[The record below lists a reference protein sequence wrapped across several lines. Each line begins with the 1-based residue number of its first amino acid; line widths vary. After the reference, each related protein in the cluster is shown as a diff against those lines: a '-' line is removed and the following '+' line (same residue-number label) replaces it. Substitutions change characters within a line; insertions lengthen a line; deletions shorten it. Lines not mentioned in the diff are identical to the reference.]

1 MSSRFP
7 VRSTP
12 NGPLLITWRCRWP
25 NSRLSSW
32 ERSMPCWRKPWPST
46 WCGTTSGVTSS
57 PSTDDKKDTT
67 MLSGVME
74 HFGLSTSLH
83 MVAYYDSEY
92 HQHVFQDLKAA
103 IRDGGIVAVTGV
115 VGSGKTV
122 LLARLQQH
130 LREEGQIEVCE
141 SLVFDVQRVT
151 LHTLKLALYY
161 DLATEK
167 DGDITGKPEKSER
180 ALMKIMQRCQKPI
193 CLFIDDAHDVH
204 GQTLRGLKQLIE
216 KTGRRGSRLTL
227 VLAGHPRLKNDLR
240 RPSHEETG
248 ARTTVFEFEGIQGQQ
263 RRYITWL
270 LEQCA
275 PAVDPLEILPSDALE
290 LLATRLNTPL
300 QIEHYLTRILEQAYR
315 LGEKPVTS
323 AIVAKTLAPDMH
335 DLEPTLTRY
344 GYNVKALSE
353 LLGIRQTEVRGFLR
367 GQLPPGRTAELHQ
380 LLLAAGLPLGERRG
394 GSENRSATG

>member
-1 MSSRFP
+1 
-7 VRSTP
+7 
-12 NGPLLITWRCRWP
+12 
-25 NSRLSSW
+25 
-32 ERSMPCWRKPWPST
+32 
-46 WCGTTSGVTSS
+46 
-57 PSTDDKKDTT
+57 

-74 HFGLSTSLH
+74 HFGLSKSLH

-92 HQHVFQDLKAA
+92 HQHVFKDLQAA
-103 IRDGGIVAVTGV
+103 IHDGGIVAVTGV

-122 LLARLQQH
+122 LLARMQQH

-167 DGDITGKPEKSER
+167 DGDITGKPEKSQR
-180 ALMKIMQRCQKPI
+180 ALMRVMQRCQKPI

-216 KTGRRGSRLTL
+216 KTGRRGSRLTV
-227 VLAGHPRLKNDLR
+227 VLAGHPRLNNDLR
-240 RPSHEETG
+240 RPAHEETG
-248 ARTTVFEFEGIQGQQ
+248 ARTTVCEFEGIQGQQ

-275 PAVDPLEILPSDALE
+275 PTMDPLEILPADALD
-290 LLATRLNTPL
+290 LLAARLSTPL

-315 LGEKPVTS
+315 LGEKPVTP

-335 DLEPTLTRY
+335 ALEPTLTRY

-353 LLGIRQTEVRGFLR
+353 LLGIRQPEVRAFLR

-380 LLLAAGLPLGERRG
+380 LLLAAGLPLGERREVV
-394 GSENRSATG
+394 ENRSVIG